1 MDDIQIITL
10 TDENGAEQDFEI
22 IDVFSIQD
30 KDYVALMAMD
40 DTEGEVLILR
50 AEDENGEESL
60 VTIESDEEFDLAV
73 EILTQ
78 RNPDRMG
85 E

>member
-10 TDENGAEQDFEI
+10 TDEDGAEQDFEI

-78 RNPDRMG
+78 RNPDIMG

>member
-10 TDENGAEQDFEI
+10 TDEDGAEQDFEI

-40 DTEGEVLILR
+40 DTEGEVLILQ

>member
-1 MDDIQIITL
+1 
-10 TDENGAEQDFEI
+10 
-22 IDVFSIQD
+22 
-30 KDYVALMAMD
+30 MAMD

-60 VTIESDEEFDLAV
+60 ITIESDEEFDLAV